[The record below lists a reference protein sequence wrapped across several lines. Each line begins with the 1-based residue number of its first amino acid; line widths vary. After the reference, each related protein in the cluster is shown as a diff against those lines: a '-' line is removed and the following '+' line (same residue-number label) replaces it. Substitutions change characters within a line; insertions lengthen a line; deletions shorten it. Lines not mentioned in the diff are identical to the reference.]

1 MESVIKTIGFSGYKS
16 FSKEISDDLI
26 SFFGSDV
33 LDDEDLVSILE
44 MSNNDKNKK
53 NKIDTKNLFIFT
65 LHLQELP
72 IHLEVR
78 LDFHFQQE
86 ILLPKFFHILQL
98 L

>member
-1 MESVIKTIGFSGYKS
+1 MFCSTPSEIKFALSTIG
-16 FSKEISDDLI
+16 
-26 SFFGSDV
+26 DV
-33 LDDEDLVSILE
+33 KLGTERAK
-44 MSNNDKNKK
+44 MGFAKNKK